1 MKGTSTRPVDEMVQN
16 RLCEALAHPYR
27 RTVLQ
32 ALSTTPL
39 TIDEL
44 TSQVVRDSDAD
55 GEDEERTRVLTSL
68 HHVHLPKLAD
78 ADLVEWDGHSASI
91 NKHIRKTSL
100 SVDVDS
106 SGFDLNMNVR

>member
-1 MKGTSTRPVDEMVQN
+1 MEGTSTRPADEMVQN
-16 RLCEALAHPYR
+16 RLYEALAHPYR
-27 RTVLQ
+27 RSVLQ

-55 GEDEERTRVLTSL
+55 DEDEGRTRVLTSL
-68 HHVHLPKLAD
+68 YHVHLPKLAD

-91 NKHIRKTSL
+91 SKHIGKTSL
-100 SVDVDS
+100 SVDVNS
-106 SGFDLNMNVR
+106 SGFDINMNVR